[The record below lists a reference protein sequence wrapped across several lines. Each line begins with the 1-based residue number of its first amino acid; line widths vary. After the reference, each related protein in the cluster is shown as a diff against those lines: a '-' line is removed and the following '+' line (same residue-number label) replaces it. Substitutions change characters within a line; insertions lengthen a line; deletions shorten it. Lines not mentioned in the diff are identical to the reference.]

1 MPSFLGFSS
10 DIHLDKNVQFIWLFE
25 KSTRILGP
33 VSKLT
38 EKKNNQ
44 TVQTSVAIHEHWD
57 FYTNTLFKVS
67 FILIPFLF

>member
-10 DIHLDKNVQFIWLFE
+10 DKHLDKNVQFIWLFE

-33 VSKLT
+33 VSKFT
-38 EKKNNQ
+38 DKKNNQ

-57 FYTNTLFKVS
+57 FYTNTLFKV
-67 FILIPFLF
+67 

>member
-33 VSKLT
+33 VSKFT

-57 FYTNTLFKVS
+57 FYTNTFFKV
-67 FILIPFLF
+67 

>member
-10 DIHLDKNVQFIWLFE
+10 DIHLDKNVQFIWLNLVFE

-33 VSKLT
+33 VSKFT

-57 FYTNTLFKVS
+57 FYTNTLFKV
-67 FILIPFLF
+67 

>member
-1 MPSFLGFSS
+1 MKNIGSISAKFSS

-33 VSKLT
+33 VSKFT

-44 TVQTSVAIHEHWD
+44 TVQTSVVIHEHWD
-57 FYTNTLFKVS
+57 FYTNTLFKV
-67 FILIPFLF
+67 